1 MASETVAESP
11 LSRYRALLAE
21 GALQPDT
28 AQRAAVEKLELLHI
42 RLKSY
47 RPGGRRSVWGLFG
60 FAHRG
65 EAEIAERT
73 GLYIFG
79 GVGRG
84 KSMLMDL
91 FFDSAP
97 VEPKRRVHFHA
108 FMQEVHRGLDA
119 ARAQDADD
127 PIDVVANEVAGS
139 ATLLCFDELQITDI
153 ADAMIV
159 GRLFE
164 KLFQRGVV
172 MVTTSNR
179 RPNDLYKDGLQ
190 RERFLPFIELISE
203 RLDVHQLDG
212 PTDFRL
218 ARMQSLT
225 VYHTPLGPE
234 ADAAM
239 DAAWITLVGPEGGKP
254 LRLRVGTRELIIP
267 RHRIGN
273 GRASFDELCARPLG
287 PADYLA
293 LVEVVRTLFID
304 HIPRLSRA
312 NNNEAKRFVT
322 LIDTLY
328 EAKTHLVCSAA
339 APPDELYLEGEGAF
353 EFERT
358 VSRLN
363 EMQSDD
369 WRVAK

>member
-1 MASETVAESP
+1 MSDGP
-11 LSRYRALLAE
+11 LSRYRALIAE
-21 GALQPDT
+21 GALRPDT
-28 AQRAAVEKLELLHI
+28 AQRAAIEKLELLHR
-42 RLKSY
+42 RLKDY
-47 RPGGRRSVWGLFG
+47 APDNRRSVWGLFG
-60 FAHRG
+60 FGSRG
-65 EAEIAERT
+65 EAEIEERT

-91 FFDSAP
+91 FYARAP

-108 FMQEVHRGLDA
+108 FMQEVHRGVDA
-119 ARAQDADD
+119 ARAQEADD
-127 PIDVVANEVAGS
+127 PIAVVATEVARS

-164 KLFQRGVV
+164 KLFARGVV
-172 MVTTSNR
+172 LVATSNR
-179 RPNDLYKDGLQ
+179 HPRDLYKDGLQ
-190 RERFLPFIELISE
+190 REQFLPFIELIQK

-218 ARMQSLT
+218 ARMKGMQ

-234 ADAAM
+234 TDAAM
-239 DAAWITLVGPEGGKP
+239 DQAWEALVGPQGGKP
-254 LRLRVGTRELIIP
+254 LRVRVGTREVIIP

-273 GRASFDELCARPLG
+273 GRADFEELCEAPLG

-293 LVEVVRTLFID
+293 IAGVVRTLFID
-304 HIPRLSRA
+304 NIPLMRRVQA
-312 NNNEAKRFVT
+312 NPAKRFVT

-328 EAKTHLVCSAA
+328 EAKIHLVCSAA
-339 APPDELYLEGEGAF
+339 AAPDQLYVDGEGSF

-358 VSRLN
+358 ASRLI
-363 EMQSDD
+363 EMQSQE
-369 WRVAK
+369 WQELP

>member
-1 MASETVAESP
+1 MGEGP
-11 LSRYRALLAE
+11 LPRYREKVRSGELR
-21 GALQPDT
+21 PDD
-28 AQRAAVEKLELLHI
+28 AQRAAIEKLQLLFI

-47 RPGGRRSVWGLFG
+47 RPGASRRGVFGLFG
-60 FAHRG
+60 FTGRG
-65 EAEIAERT
+65 EEQIEERL
-73 GLYIFG
+73 GLYIYG

-91 FFDSAP
+91 FFDEA
-97 VEPKRRVHFHA
+97 EIAPKRRVHFHA
-108 FMQEVHRGLDA
+108 FMQEVHAGIDA
-119 ARAQDADD
+119 ARKDGAED
-127 PIDVVANEVAGS
+127 PIKVVAKQMAKT
-139 ATLLCFDELQITDI
+139 ATLLCFDEFQITDI

-164 KLFQRGVV
+164 KLFKRGVV
-172 MVTTSNR
+172 VVTTSNR
-179 RPNDLYKDGLQ
+179 HPNELYKDGLQ
-190 RERFLPFIELISE
+190 RERFVPFIDLICA
-203 RLDVHQLDG
+203 RLDLHQLDG

-218 ARMQSLT
+218 ARMKGLK
-225 VYHTPLGPE
+225 VYHTPLGPH

-239 DAAWITLVGPEGGKP
+239 DAAWEALVGPAGGKP
-254 LRLRVGTRELIIP
+254 LTLRVGTREVVIP

-273 GRASFDELCARPLG
+273 GRATFEELCARPLG

-293 LVEVVRTLFID
+293 VARVVRTMFID
-304 HIPRLSRA
+304 RIPKLSRA

-328 EAKTHLVCSAA
+328 EAMVHLVCSAEA
-339 APPDELYLEGEGAF
+339 TPEELYQAGEGAF

-358 VSRLN
+358 ASRLI

-369 WRVAK
+369 WQAND